1 MLTSSP
7 ETATVPT
14 FVPASLIVV
23 MLLVLPEYG
32 VTRAGIR
39 KLYKKDSLHSDS
51 LRRDYHENF
60 IADTAAFFPI
70 EPLKKHNKSKDSPY
84 TEEEIDTIIELH
96 KEGMTPTK
104 IGTIIGRN
112 AGAIFM
118 KIKKLT
124 AEGRI

>member
-1 MLTSSP
+1 MLKLKCNPSRLPYRGEPTR
-7 ETATVPT
+7 TVRHIP
-14 FVPASLIVV
+14 
-23 MLLVLPEYG
+23 
-32 VTRAGIR
+32 
-39 KLYKKDSLHSDS
+39 D
-51 LRRDYHENF
+51 ENF

-70 EPLKKHNKSKDSPY
+70 EPIEKHKKTKDSPY
-84 TEEEIDTIIELH
+84 TEKEIDTIIELH